1 MLITAGTVADCK
13 LGEHLIEGIDARFL
27 LADRGYDTNAI
38 LDTALASGMTAVIPP
53 GKNRKEQRAY
63 DKE

>member
-1 MLITAGTVADCK
+1 
-13 LGEHLIEGIDARFL
+13 LGERLIEGIDARFL
-27 LADRGYDTNAI
+27 LTGRGYDTNAL
-38 LDTALASGMTAVIPP
+38 LDAALASGMTAVIPP